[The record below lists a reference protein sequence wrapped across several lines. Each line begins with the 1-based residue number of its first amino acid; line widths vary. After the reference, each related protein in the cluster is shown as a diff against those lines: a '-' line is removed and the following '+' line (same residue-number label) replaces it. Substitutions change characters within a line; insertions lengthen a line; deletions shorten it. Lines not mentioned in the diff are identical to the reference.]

1 MARGGNKKAK
11 LQQQIAQLDL
21 KRRNGMMRCIAAI
34 VGFAV
39 LIVLKLSLSS
49 SGAAWADT
57 EVANGVFFVM
67 ALVAAGIAGIGSRD
81 WKRARDEIAALSQ
94 RLHR

>member
-1 MARGGNKKAK
+1 MARMSNKKAK
-11 LQQQIAQLDL
+11 LQQQIAELDL

-49 SGAAWADT
+49 NGAA
-57 EVANGVFFVM
+57 
-67 ALVAAGIAGIGSRD
+67 
-81 WKRARDEIAALSQ
+81 
-94 RLHR
+94 

>member
-1 MARGGNKKAK
+1 MARMSNKKAK
-11 LQQQIAQLDL
+11 LQQQIAELDL

-49 SGAAWADT
+49 NGAAWVDT
-57 EVANGVFFVM
+57 TVANGIFFVM

-81 WKRARDEIAALSQ
+81 WRRARMEIAALSQ
-94 RLHR
+94 KLRK